1 MVRWGDVSRDA
12 EGIFRVWTDAR
23 ELDWAKKS
31 WASLV
36 KRGLTSYADEVGR
49 TRVMVRLMALAAMYR
64 DFCELAFDEVH
75 DPAYPLWADELCLS
89 TFRVAQCVG
98 SQFGADEGRDDQCLL
113 EEALVELMEE
123 ARSQIHMALREEFG
137 DDSLLFVSL
146 WNTVEY
152 WRDGDDGE
160 TEPKR
165 AGTERQSECKNGP
178 KENAEIDWLDDAGWI
193 LNNDLTG
200 QKLAAHNWIVEGM
213 RSLHLCSFWTS
224 HLCD

>member
-1 MVRWGDVSRDA
+1 MSRDA
-12 EGIFRVWTDAR
+12 ESIFCVWTDAR

-31 WASLV
+31 WEALA
-36 KRGLTSYADEVGR
+36 KCGLTSFASQVER
-49 TRVMVRLMALAAMYR
+49 TRVMVRLMALAGMYR

-89 TFRVAQCVG
+89 TFRLAQCVG
-98 SQFGADEGRDDQCLL
+98 SRFGADEGRDDQCLL

-152 WRDGDDGE
+152 WRDGDDGDGGE
-160 TEPKR
+160 TQPKPKR
-165 AGTERQSECKNGP
+165 PDTEG
-178 KENAEIDWLDDAGWI
+178 
-193 LNNDLTG
+193 
-200 QKLAAHNWIVEGM
+200 
-213 RSLHLCSFWTS
+213 
-224 HLCD
+224 

>member
-1 MVRWGDVSRDA
+1 MVSWTDVSRDA
-12 EGIFRVWTDAR
+12 ESIFCVWTDAR

-31 WASLV
+31 WEALAKS
-36 KRGLTSYADEVGR
+36 GLTSFANQVER
-49 TRVMVRLMALAAMYR
+49 TRVMVRLMALAGMYR

-75 DPAYPLWADELCLS
+75 QPDYSLWADELCLS
-89 TFRVAQCVG
+89 TVRVAQCAG

-123 ARSQIHMALREEFG
+123 ARSQIHMALRKEFG

-146 WNTVEY
+146 WNTVEHS
-152 WRDGDDGE
+152 RDEDDGERE
-160 TEPKR
+160 TEPKPR
-165 AGTERQSECKNGP
+165 RSGTEEQSECENSP
-178 KENAEIDWLDDAGWI
+178 KQNAEIDWLDDADWI

-213 RSLHLCSFWTS
+213 RSLH
-224 HLCD
+224 